1 MNWIFMPLR
10 RYFEISGRSQRR
22 EFWLF
27 FLALWLANSAI
38 MALFATPESQ
48 QATAANGYGYGY
60 AYFLTWHTSLAGQ
73 FLIGLLAIFTMI
85 PSYTVSIRRL
95 HDIDRSGWWLLVWL
109 VPFIGWLVLL
119 IFFCLDGTYG
129 RNRYGRDPRGR
140 GMAEVF
146 R

>member
-1 MNWIFMPLR
+1 MHWMFLPLR

-22 EFWLF
+22 EFWLYF
-27 FLALWLANSAI
+27 IALWVVNGAI
-38 MALFATPESQ
+38 MALFGAPVSYT
-48 QATAANGYGYGY
+48 NGMNFYWG
-60 AYFLTWHTSLAGQ
+60 TQTSLTGQ
-73 FLIGLLAIFTMI
+73 FLVGLIALFTLI

-109 VPFIGWLVLL
+109 VPFVGWFVLL

-129 RNRYGRDPRGR
+129 RNRYGDDPRGR
-140 GMAEVF
+140 GMADVF

>member
-1 MNWIFMPLR
+1 MHWMFLPLR

-22 EFWLF
+22 EFWLYF
-27 FLALWLANSAI
+27 IALWVVNGAI
-38 MALFATPESQ
+38 MALFGAPVSYT
-48 QATAANGYGYGY
+48 NGMNFYWG
-60 AYFLTWHTSLAGQ
+60 TQTSLTGQ
-73 FLIGLLAIFTMI
+73 FLVGLIALFTLI

-109 VPFIGWLVLL
+109 VPFVGWFVLL

-129 RNRYGRDPRGR
+129 RNRYGHDPRGR
-140 GMAEVF
+140 GMADVF

>member
-1 MNWIFMPLR
+1 MHWMFLPLR

-27 FLALWLANSAI
+27 FIALWALSALV
-38 MALFATPESQ
+38 MTLFATPQ
-48 QATAANGYGYGY
+48 RQASETVFGYE
-60 AYFLTWHTSLAGQ
+60 YFITWHASVTGQ
-73 FLIGLLAIFTMI
+73 FLIGMIALFTLI
-85 PSYTVSIRRL
+85 PSYTLSIRRL
-95 HDIDRSGWWLLVWL
+95 HDIDRSGWWLLISF
-109 VPFIGWLVLL
+109 VPFLGMLVLF

-129 RNRYGRDPRGR
+129 RNRYGADPRGR